1 MMRQTENVM
10 GRVKEKL
17 RNKRM
22 RQVQRDRD
30 KDRYVL
36 KGKRLFKRKGE
47 RYTVIEVKRIRKFE
61 KVLKR
66 DN

>member
-47 RYTVIEVKRIRKFE
+47 RYTVKEVKRIRKFE